1 MMIVLCTVMI
11 TGATFALFTSESK
24 TNITIQSGKV
34 DVVTSVE
41 EYKLYSMGALQTG
54 NFENGGTAEYVEDE
68 NKLVLQYMTPGDKVV
83 LQVKVENNSNVKI
96 QYKVSFVVEGEL
108 APALVASAK
117 TADGEEVIELD
128 KWYLIEAGAEISD
141 FEVSIEL
148 PVEVG
153 NEYQNKTA
161 EAYLKV
167 EATQGN
173 TPRVSTWDGTEDTN
187 WYIEALLENPQA
199 TEFKIESAEAFAGLR
214 SLIEGTL
221 VIPAEVET
229 EIPDDWGELEGK
241 TFYLT
246 TDIDLGILRD
256 PEDPESVIPF
266 DPIGSY
272 RFDQSFKGVFD
283 GQGHT
288 IYNLSQNTWELNN
301 GYYYTDCGLG
311 LFGQLEDAVVKNLVI
326 DNASISGESAICGT
340 IAAVAHNTTFE
351 NITVKN
357 SNVADYQ
364 YYSGG
369 LLGWASGEIK
379 IIGCTMDASTIVAT
393 QWGDF
398 DNSTGGLIGG
408 ASGSAEILI
417 KDTTVACR
425 LDVHSDVVSAYQW
438 FAYRRAGMLIG
449 NTSKTETIGDTTF
462 AAAPQLTCENVTV
475 IYNDWA
481 NYTYCEF
488 AGTGYPYVRV
498 QAGVSVGAYSNVRYG
513 HPTDANGNTVVDD
526 NHVHNEGEDH
536 HILIEFDQ
544 LYGGGQGVYGG
555 KTHEGVTIIYNNK

>member
-1 MMIVLCTVMI
+1 MKKRFFLSSVMMIVLCTVMI

-173 TPRVSTWDGTEDTN
+173 TPRVSTWDGESESISWLFENEGTEEDPYQINT
-187 WYIEALLENPQA
+187 AADL
-199 TEFKIESAEAFAGLR
+199 AGLA
-214 SLIEGTL
+214 SLVDGTATSL
-221 VIPAEVET
+221 LSGGAT
-229 EIPDDWGELEGK
+229 LPDNFNATFVDK
-241 TFYLT
+241 TFKLNS
-246 TDIDLGILRD
+246 DLDLYSLDENGNRVCF
-256 PEDPESVIPF
+256 E
-266 DPIGSY
+266 PIGDASNAD
-272 RFDQSFKGVFD
+272 FSGIFD

-288 IYNLSQNTWELNN
+288 IYNLYQ
-301 GYYYTDCGLG
+301 DCNSKHLG
-311 LFGQLEDAVVKNLVI
+311 LFGAVYEGTVKNLTL
-326 DNASISGESAICGT
+326 DNARIENNGDGYASAIAAYAGASTFEKIT
-340 IAAVAHNTTFE
+340 IKNSTVVNYNHNTGGVVGWCSNNGTTTVFDE
-351 NITVKN
+351 IRIESSTTIGSWWGSPDSRVGGIVGAMNTGNNIVIKN
-357 SNVADYQ
+357 SY
-364 YYSGG
+364 
-369 LLGWASGEIK
+369 
-379 IIGCTMDASTIVAT
+379 
-393 QWGDF
+393 
-398 DNSTGGLIGG
+398 
-408 ASGSAEILI
+408 
-417 KDTTVACR
+417 VACQ
-425 LDVHSDVVSAYQW
+425 LDVHNDVVSNYQW
-438 FAYRRAGMLIG
+438 YNYRMAGMLVG
-449 NTSKTETIGDTTF
+449 DVRDTETVEGRTQ
-462 AAAPQLTCENVTV
+462 ANPARVTCENVTV
-475 IYNDWA
+475 EFGDWA
-481 NYTYCEF
+481 NYHYCESASYGTPSYADPGEYKF
-488 AGTGYPYVRV
+488 NRVEAGLG
-498 QAGVSVGAYSNVRYG
+498 
-513 HPTDANGNTVVDD
+513 
-526 NHVHNEGEDH
+526 
-536 HILIEFDQ
+536 
-544 LYGGGQGVYGG
+544 YGGIDISTCNHAEDESHNILLTFDFLFGARDGKGIYGISSF
-555 KTHEGVTIIYNNK
+555 EGVTIIK

>member
-1 MMIVLCTVMI
+1 MKKRFFLSSVMMIVLCTVMI

-173 TPRVSTWDGTEDTN
+173 TPRVSTWDGESESISWLFENEGTEEDPYQIKT
-187 WYIEALLENPQA
+187 AADL
-199 TEFKIESAEAFAGLR
+199 AGLA
-214 SLIEGTL
+214 SLVDGTATSL
-221 VIPAEVET
+221 LSGGAT
-229 EIPDDWGELEGK
+229 LPDNFNATFVDK
-241 TFYLT
+241 TFKLNS
-246 TDIDLGILRD
+246 DLDLYSLDENGNRVCF
-256 PEDPESVIPF
+256 E
-266 DPIGSY
+266 PIGDASNAD
-272 RFDQSFKGVFD
+272 FSGIFD

-288 IYNLSQNTWELNN
+288 IYNLYQ
-301 GYYYTDCGLG
+301 DCNSKHLG
-311 LFGQLEDAVVKNLVI
+311 LFGAVYEGTVKNLTL
-326 DNASISGESAICGT
+326 DNARIENNGDGYASAIAAYAGASTFEKIT
-340 IAAVAHNTTFE
+340 IKNSTVVNYNHNTGGVVGWCSNNGTTTVFDE
-351 NITVKN
+351 IRIESSTTIGSWWGSPDSRVGGIVGAMNTGNNIVIKN
-357 SNVADYQ
+357 SY
-364 YYSGG
+364 
-369 LLGWASGEIK
+369 
-379 IIGCTMDASTIVAT
+379 
-393 QWGDF
+393 
-398 DNSTGGLIGG
+398 
-408 ASGSAEILI
+408 
-417 KDTTVACR
+417 VACQ
-425 LDVHSDVVSAYQW
+425 LDVHNDVVSNYQW
-438 FAYRRAGMLIG
+438 YNYRMAGMLVG
-449 NTSKTETIGDTTF
+449 DVRDTETVEGRTQ
-462 AAAPQLTCENVTV
+462 ANPARVTCENVTV
-475 IYNDWA
+475 EFGDWA
-481 NYTYCEF
+481 NYHYCESASYGTPSYADPGEYKF
-488 AGTGYPYVRV
+488 NRVEAGLG
-498 QAGVSVGAYSNVRYG
+498 
-513 HPTDANGNTVVDD
+513 
-526 NHVHNEGEDH
+526 
-536 HILIEFDQ
+536 
-544 LYGGGQGVYGG
+544 YGGIDISTCNHAEDESHNILLTFDFLFGARDGKGIYGISSF
-555 KTHEGVTIIYNNK
+555 EGVTIIK